1 MKNDFSEIQS
11 EIDAMQPELVRIR
24 RDLHRHPETGWLEMR
39 TTAILAK
46 ELRALGYEIYTGR
59 SVSRVCSSSMRSLR
73 PSVESIAAKE
83 YAFTVC
89 ALSRPQRKQ
98 LSSLVRFARPQTQS
112 QTLSSS
118 RA

>member
-46 ELRALGYEIYTGR
+46 ELRAKRGR
-59 SVSRVCSSSMRSLR
+59 GSACRMR
-73 PSVESIAAKE
+73 
-83 YAFTVC
+83 
-89 ALSRPQRKQ
+89 
-98 LSSLVRFARPQTQS
+98 RF
-112 QTLSSS
+112 
-118 RA
+118 

>member
-11 EIDAMQPELVRIR
+11 EIDAMQPDLVRIR

-59 SVSRVCSSSMRSLR
+59 AVCKEGARLGRRSRRLHGRDRDSAMRR
-73 PSVESIAAKE
+73 GAHGRDAV
-83 YAFTVC
+83 
-89 ALSRPQRKQ
+89 
-98 LSSLVRFARPQTQS
+98 
-112 QTLSSS
+112 
-118 RA
+118 

>member
-46 ELRALGYEIYTGR
+46 ELRALGYEI
-59 SVSRVCSSSMRSLR
+59 
-73 PSVESIAAKE
+73 
-83 YAFTVC
+83 
-89 ALSRPQRKQ
+89 
-98 LSSLVRFARPQTQS
+98 
-112 QTLSSS
+112 
-118 RA
+118 